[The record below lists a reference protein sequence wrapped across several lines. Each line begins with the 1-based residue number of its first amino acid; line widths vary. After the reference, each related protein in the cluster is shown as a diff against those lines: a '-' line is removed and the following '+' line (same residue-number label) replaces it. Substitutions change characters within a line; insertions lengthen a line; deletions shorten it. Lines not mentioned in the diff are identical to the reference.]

1 LRGNLHTHTT
11 QSDGVEAPQAVID
24 AYAAAGY
31 DFLML
36 SDHDIFSGAELY
48 RTLDA
53 RGMTLIPGNEVTANA
68 LHLLHVN
75 GDRRVEPHRNRQQV
89 IDEIAA
95 TQGFAIVNH
104 PNWQWG
110 PTPLCPPEEL
120 AAMSAFA
127 GMEIFNGVIR
137 RLEGSPY
144 ATDCWDK
151 RLSQGERMWGYA
163 HDDSHEPGDRFLGW
177 NMVWSADRG
186 VDALVEALRHG
197 RFYASTGV
205 VIRKLESD
213 GMQVHIEAENADR
226 IVAVTDFRLRLGQ
239 SDTNDLTVTVPE
251 TKQYVRF
258 ECWGRGEEFA
268 WSQPFFVVKD

>member
-1 LRGNLHTHTT
+1 
-11 QSDGVEAPQAVID
+11 
-24 AYAAAGY
+24 
-31 DFLML
+31 
-36 SDHDIFSGAELY
+36 
-48 RTLDA
+48 
-53 RGMTLIPGNEVTANA
+53 
-68 LHLLHVN
+68 
-75 GDRRVEPHRNRQQV
+75 
-89 IDEIAA
+89 
-95 TQGFAIVNH
+95 
-104 PNWQWG
+104 
-110 PTPLCPPEEL
+110 
-120 AAMSAFA
+120 MSAFA

-226 IVAVTDFRLRLGQ
+226 IVAVDILGILIVGICGVLALTTGRSWYLDIGIVWALQ
-239 SDTNDLTVTVPE
+239 SFIGSLALAKFLE
-251 TKQYVRF
+251 
-258 ECWGRGEEFA
+258 GRRY
-268 WSQPFFVVKD
+268 DD